1 MKKIYNSPELKVVKI
16 ATMGMI
22 AASAGES
29 LGSAAEYTEGGTLSG
44 ARGYNAWGEDDEE
57 DME

>member
-22 AASAGES
+22 A
-29 LGSAAEYTEGGTLSG
+29 GSAEQSLSG
-44 ARGYNAWGEDDEE
+44 ADEFSGGGELTGSRSYDAWDDDEE

>member
-22 AASAGES
+22 AASTGES
-29 LGSAAEYTEGGTLSG
+29 LSGVEEFSGGGTLSG
-44 ARGYNAWGEDDEE
+44 ARGYNAWGDDDEE